1 MNARDRM
8 IADRRLR
15 DSAKALLTADIEFLK
30 GDLAR
35 KGVKDRAIDRF
46 KSGAIDVYDEAM
58 DVASDH
64 KGALAAL
71 LAALA
76 VWAARHP
83 LAAALGFGGEDEP
96 EQGEA
101 SDR

>member
-1 MNARDRM
+1 MNARERM

-15 DSAKALLTADIEFLK
+15 DSAKALLTADLEFLK
-30 GDLAR
+30 SDLAR
-35 KGVKDRAIDRF
+35 KGLTERAVDRF

-83 LAAALGFGGEDEP
+83 LAQRLGLGREDEP
-96 EQGEA
+96 EQGDG